1 LTESDVV
8 YRQLPAPVALPRAGR
23 SRGCS
28 AAGRFSTAQAADGA
42 ALHACQLARAFVA
55 RVRQEAGLRQVL
67 LSDVDIVTLR
77 NPFPHLMRDCDV
89 EAMSDGW
96 DNATA
101 YGALTHPICMQVL
114 Q

>member
-1 LTESDVV
+1 MAESDVLYV
-8 YRQLPAPVALPRAGR
+8 QLPAPVALPRAGR
-23 SRGCS
+23 SRGCT
-28 AAGRFSTAQAADGA
+28 AGRCSTAQAAGGA

>member
-1 LTESDVV
+1 M
-8 YRQLPAPVALPRAGR
+8 RA
-23 SRGCS
+23 
-28 AAGRFSTAQAADGA
+28 
-42 ALHACQLARAFVA
+42 
-55 RVRQEAGLRQVL
+55 QVL

-101 YGALTHPICMQVL
+101 YGAPLPACAPPAPCLLHRA
-114 Q
+114 

>member
-1 LTESDVV
+1 M
-8 YRQLPAPVALPRAGR
+8 
-23 SRGCS
+23 
-28 AAGRFSTAQAADGA
+28 
-42 ALHACQLARAFVA
+42 LH
-55 RVRQEAGLRQVL
+55 GLMCRMRQVL

-101 YGALTHPICMQVL
+101 YGAHMPSWAGGQLSETMDDAGQNRLACGTHIAALWARVLWRLPLTGLVVCKRNSGMT
-114 Q
+114 